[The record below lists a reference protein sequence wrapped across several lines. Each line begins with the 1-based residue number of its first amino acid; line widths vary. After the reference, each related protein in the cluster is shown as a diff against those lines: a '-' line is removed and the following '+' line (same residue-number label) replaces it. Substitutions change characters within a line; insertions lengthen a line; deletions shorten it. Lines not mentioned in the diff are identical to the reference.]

1 MNIFLLSYSLSRSEL
16 EAGLSITRAF
26 FPEARVQVGELSE
39 SDTEGE
45 NGNLI
50 KDLSMNHALTK
61 LIQNQGIDYLNDLS
75 MIQIEVSYHTTPW
88 EVRGS
93 FFSEA
98 QTYAQMNK
106 NTGTQFPVPTQ
117 EQSVLLK
124 HEEVQTL
131 LSHEKIGKET
141 DQKILLR
148 QGLYRLLSKVTGH
161 VPPWGILT
169 GIRPSK
175 ILHRLSDLG
184 TSVDLAERVLQER
197 YSIREDKVHLL
208 QEIVA
213 IQQPCLEEIKEHPQR
228 VAVYVGIPFCP
239 TRCSYCSFPAY
250 SLEQGRE
257 PLKTYLYGLFEEI
270 RVTGE
275 WMKEMGL
282 IADSLYIGGGTP
294 TILTTSEITELIQR
308 LMESIP
314 HAVLD
319 TPGALEAPGFLEGL
333 GLPKGLELTVEAG
346 RPDTLS
352 REKLKALRAQGVN
365 RLSINPQTMHDQ
377 TLKRIGRSHTVE
389 DIIRVYELAREIQGW
404 IINMDL
410 ILGLPGE
417 SLKDVQET
425 LERIGRLKPDNLTV
439 HALAIKR
446 GSKVHEA
453 GLIENMGKEM
463 ESMQEN
469 VLSSAYSLG
478 LRPYYLYRQKH
489 IAGNLENIGFARP
502 GAECRYNIGI
512 MEERQSVIGIG
523 AGASSKVVNP
533 VDYSLVNLQHPSN
546 WQAYLKRWRENH
558 QNRVSVLHHTLKF
571 NLSDSFPMD
580 RKACQRYF

>member
-1 MNIFLLSYSLSRSEL
+1 MNIILTSQSLSRSEL

-26 FPEARVQVGELSE
+26 FPEAQVQVGELSAGD
-39 SDTEGE
+39 SDGE
-45 NGNLI
+45 NDNITDG
-50 KDLSMNHALTK
+50 LSINYVLVK
-61 LIQNQGIDYLNDLS
+61 VSKNQGIEALDALS
-75 MIQIEVSYHTTPW
+75 LIQIEVSYPETPW
-88 EVRGS
+88 EVKGY
-93 FFSEA
+93 FSREA
-98 QTYAQMNK
+98 QACVPITEQAGVQICLPIQEPSIIMN
-106 NTGTQFPVPTQ
+106 
-117 EQSVLLK
+117 
-124 HEEVQTL
+124 HEEVRTVL
-131 LSHEKIGKET
+131 YHEKVGKET

-148 QGLYRLLSKVTGH
+148 QGLYRLLSKAAGH

-175 ILHRLSDLG
+175 ILHHLNDLG
-184 TSVDLAERVLQER
+184 TSVNLAERVLQER
-197 YSIREDKVHLL
+197 YLIREDKVHLL

-213 IQQPCLEEIKEHPQR
+213 IQQPYLEEMKVHPER

-250 SLEQGRE
+250 SLQQGRE
-257 PLKTYLYGLFEEI
+257 PLQAYLQGLYEEI

-275 WMKEMGL
+275 WMKETGL
-282 IADSLYIGGGTP
+282 CADSIYIGGGTP
-294 TILTTSEITELIQR
+294 TILTTSEITGLLQCIKAN
-308 LMESIP
+308 LP
-314 HAVLD
+314 
-319 TPGALEAPGFLEGL
+319 TPVSKIGVSQGFEF
-333 GLPKGLELTVEAG
+333 TVEAG

-352 REKLKALRAQGVN
+352 KEKLQALRDQGVN
-365 RLSINPQTMHDQ
+365 RLSINPQTMHDL

-389 DIIRVYELAREIQGW
+389 DILRVYELAREIPGW

-417 SLKDVQET
+417 SIKDVQET
-425 LERIGRLKPDNLTV
+425 LERIGKLNPDNLTV

-453 GLIENMGKEM
+453 GLIENLGKEL
-463 ESMQEN
+463 ESMQEI
-469 VLSSAYSLG
+469 VLSNARSLG

-502 GAECRYNIGI
+502 GTECRYNIGI

-533 VDYSLVNLQHPSN
+533 LDYSLVNIHHPSN
-546 WQAYLKRWRENH
+546 WQAYLKRWRQPHEKRTEAWGQFSRFYGGRN
-558 QNRVSVLHHTLKF
+558 
-571 NLSDSFPMD
+571 
-580 RKACQRYF
+580 